1 MIVKR
6 VIVGDESDEALWRR
20 IAIHTPEEVFGFF
33 GPYHFL
39 SNFFP
44 VEIPYSGAVF
54 PSSENA
60 YQAVKFLPSVWH
72 RFVDTTPAE
81 AKYLAHCESMS
92 QYKRFSEDEWEKRL
106 KRLFMADIVGIKF
119 GLKGDHVFGDDG
131 PELQQ
136 LLLSTN
142 NKLLLEGNWW
152 DDTFWGVCINGAG
165 ERIGQNHL
173 GRILMETRE
182 ALRARVR

>member
-1 MIVKR
+1 MTVKR

-33 GPYHFL
+33 GSYHFL

-44 VEIPYSGAVF
+44 VEIPYQNAVF
-54 PSSENA
+54 PSAEHA
-60 YQAVKFLPSVWH
+60 YQAMKFIPNAWH
-72 RFVDTTPAE
+72 HFLSDAPE
-81 AKYLAHCESMS
+81 HAKYLAHCESMVPLR
-92 QYKRFSEDEWEKRL
+92 RFSEEEWQDRKL
-106 KRLFMADIVGIKF
+106 QFMKDIVGVKF
-119 GLKGDHVFGDDG
+119 ALLGDHVFGDDG
-131 PELQQ
+131 PELQK
-136 LLLSTN
+136 LLLSTD

-152 DDTFWGVCINGAG
+152 NDTFWGVCINDAG